1 MYNNNESNIKF
12 RDLISL
18 FVSSLWIML
27 LVAVLVGTSIF
38 TYKFMSYEPTYE
50 STGSIFILR
59 QGESMEEIDYSSNFN
74 VALSVVNDC
83 KKLLTSHTV
92 LDAVLEENEL
102 PYTYSQLNSMI
113 TITNPTNTRYLEISV
128 KSGSPEEAKIIV
140 DSVCEIGEQ
149 AIDDLMGFDQVNK
162 FDEGTLAQYPSNSK
176 YEYTLSLLAALAAFL
191 ATYIVLALFM
201 IFDDKVYDPEV
212 IEKQLG
218 LSVLAVIPNVSKD
231 KPNAIG
237 SMYNSKCATKRQ
249 RYYKNSRKERK

>member
-1 MYNNNESNIKF
+1 MYNNESNVKF
-12 RDLISL
+12 RDLVSL
-18 FVSSLWIML
+18 FVSNLWIML
-27 LVAVLVGTSIF
+27 LVAVLTGTAVFSF
-38 TYKFMSYEPTYE
+38 KFISYEPMYE

-92 LDAVLEENEL
+92 LDAVIEENEL

-128 KSGSPEEAKIIV
+128 NSGSPEEAKIIV

-149 AIDDLMGFDQVNK
+149 AIDNLMGFDQVNK

-176 YEYTLSLLAALAAFL
+176 YEYTLSFFAALVAFL
-191 ATYIVLALFM
+191 GTYIVMVLFL
-201 IFDDKVYDPEV
+201 IFDDKVFDPEV

-231 KPNAIG
+231 KTNVKC
-237 SMYNSKCATKRQ
+237 SKCNSKHMTNRH
-249 RYYKNSRKERK
+249 RYYTNSRKENK

>member
-1 MYNNNESNIKF
+1 MYNNESNVKF
-12 RDLISL
+12 RDLVTL
-18 FVSSLWIML
+18 FVSNLWIML
-27 LVAVLVGTSIF
+27 LVAVLTGAAVFSF
-38 TYKFMSYEPTYE
+38 KFISYEPMYE

-92 LDAVLEENEL
+92 LDAVIEENEL

-128 KSGSPEEAKIIV
+128 NSGSPEEAKIIV

-149 AIDDLMGFDQVNK
+149 AIDNLMGFDQVNK

-176 YEYTLSLLAALAAFL
+176 YEYTLSFFAALVAFL
-191 ATYIVLALFM
+191 GTYIVMVLFL
-201 IFDDKVYDPEV
+201 IFDDKVFDPEV

-231 KPNAIG
+231 KTNVKY
-237 SMYNSKCATKRQ
+237 SKCNSKHMTNRH
-249 RYYKNSRKERK
+249 RYYTNSRKENK